1 VSENRARSLIL
12 VTVDCLRADHAG
24 FLGYSQPTT
33 PFLDSLAPQ
42 SVIVPNAI
50 VAGAPTYYSFP
61 ALLAS
66 RYPLALGREV
76 LGVAPGEASLA
87 TVLAHAGYRTASLS
101 AANSYLCARF
111 GYQQGFEL
119 FCDFLDSEVAQPGRP
134 ASREGQLAWYSRLNR
149 GIKHAS
155 RHLRPFSALY
165 DELYFHYC
173 QWLASRSQEPMDSL
187 RRVPPANVLVEQ
199 ALTWIRNIA
208 GQPFFLWLHF
218 MDAHHPYF
226 PPEEALAAMGRSDI
240 DAARA
245 RYLNSFWDRRDLDAS
260 HLHRH
265 RNDVIALYDAAIR
278 WVDKQMSRLV
288 QALVELGLWSETAFV
303 VTADHGEEFL
313 DHGGR
318 YHAPVKLT
326 EELIRVPLLMRLPGM
341 QAEKA
346 AKVPFS
352 LLDLAPTL
360 LDAMGIPAP
369 PEFQGRSRRETLH
382 AGHAAGAPA
391 IVEVVDGCT
400 NPFRPQDRTG
410 PRLLAVRE
418 SRYKLVIHFAEE
430 REELFDLENDP
441 GERSPLPSC
450 SAADIRRRLLE
461 IAKAHISQSPAQ
473 QGSNARL
480 RARSRDVKQALEW
493 SGATPEKNDLILAQ
507 VRTGT

>member
-1 VSENRARSLIL
+1 MSENRARSLIL

-33 PFLDSLAPQ
+33 PFLDSLPPQ

-50 VAGAPTYYSFP
+50 AAGAPTYYSFP

-76 LGVAPGEASLA
+76 LGLAPGEASLA
-87 TVLAHAGYRTASLS
+87 TVLAHAGYRTAAFS

-119 FCDFLDSEVAQPGRP
+119 FCDFLDSEVAQLGRP
-134 ASREGQLAWYSRLNR
+134 ASRDGQLAWYSRLNR
-149 GIKHAS
+149 GIKYAS
-155 RHLRPFSALY
+155 RHLRPFSTLY
-165 DELYFHYC
+165 DELYFQYC
-173 QWLASRSQEPMDSL
+173 QWLASRSRQPMDSL
-187 RRVPPANVLVEQ
+187 RRVPPANVLVDQ
-199 ALTWIRNIA
+199 ALTWIRSIA

-218 MDAHHPYF
+218 MDAHHPYY

-240 DAARA
+240 DAAGA

-265 RNDVIALYDAAIR
+265 RDDVIALYDAAIR
-278 WVDKQMSRLV
+278 WIDRQMSRLV

-326 EELIRVPLLMRLPGM
+326 EELIRVPLLMRVPGM
-341 QAEKA
+341 QAGKGAKA
-346 AKVPFS
+346 PFS

-369 PEFQGRSRRETLH
+369 SDFQGRSRRETLH
-382 AGHAAGAPA
+382 AGHAAGEPA

-430 REELFDLENDP
+430 REELFDLESDP
-441 GERSPLPSC
+441 GERSALSLS
-450 SAADIRRRLLE
+450 SAIESRRRLLE
-461 IAKAHISQSPAQ
+461 LAKAHISQSAVGL
-473 QGSNARL
+473 GSSIRL
-480 RARSRDVKQALEW
+480 RARSQDVQQVLER
-493 SGATPEKNDLILAQ
+493 GGNVRREIELNCEQ